1 MKPFDG
7 EARAQKVAGKVCSR
21 SIDAARRAGLE
32 NQGAVRQRCRQHR
45 CRDEAALEGSDVYEV
60 DTLLEKRRRGG
71 VVTYLVK
78 WKGDRD
84 QDSWEPVIN
93 IPRAIVREFE
103 EERGPEEETDDDRD
117 DDAASN
123 SSEDEVAG
131 VPPAAPPAA
140 VACGGSRGRGS
151 RGRGRGAG
159 RKRARGEQGARASSP
174 LWRLPPQ
181 MLQLQSHRPPPS
193 GLHQPLL
200 QHKHCGSRR
209 ALDAA
214 TSRHLFLNSEVCVH
228 VPVCRVVDTLSADPQ
243 CRTAIF

>member
-103 EERGPEEETDDDRD
+103 EERGPVARRRRPTTIGTTTPRAT
-117 DDAASN
+117 AARMRWL
-123 SSEDEVAG
+123 G
-131 VPPAAPPAA
+131 CRPP
-140 VACGGSRGRGS
+140 
-151 RGRGRGAG
+151 
-159 RKRARGEQGARASSP
+159 
-174 LWRLPPQ
+174 
-181 MLQLQSHRPPPS
+181 HRPPP
-193 GLHQPLL
+193 
-200 QHKHCGSRR
+200 
-209 ALDAA
+209 
-214 TSRHLFLNSEVCVH
+214 
-228 VPVCRVVDTLSADPQ
+228 
-243 CRTAIF
+243 